1 MPLLWEED
9 AEQSLTNLS
18 LYDLVD
24 GLPEDYQDDEDDS
37 LDNLISFISCSSI
50 DCANLMQD

>member
-1 MPLLWEED
+1 MPSLWEEG

-24 GLPEDYQDDEDDS
+24 GLPEDYQDEDDS
-37 LDNLISFISCSSI
+37 LDDLISFISCSSI
-50 DCANLMQD
+50 DCANLM

>member
-1 MPLLWEED
+1 MPLLWEEG

-24 GLPEDYQDDEDDS
+24 GLPEDYQDDEGDS
-37 LDNLISFISCSSI
+37 LGDLISFISCSSI
-50 DCANLMQD
+50 DCANLM